1 MYFIYL
7 QKLLRRG
14 RMIIQCL
21 QLTEALENPQKTSSA
36 FGLGGFLRIFHASAR
51 CKHRIIPVSVP
62 QGWCGSAD
70 PRKRQF
76 ETKHSEADEMRKE
89 IEEIKMTKEMEHLDR
104 TSSVSSD
111 FLSI

>member
-51 CKHRIIPVSVP
+51 CKHRIIPVPEAVCLTENQQSPECSRELVP
-62 QGWCGSAD
+62 C
-70 PRKRQF
+70 PRLFPLTQF
-76 ETKHSEADEMRKE
+76 
-89 IEEIKMTKEMEHLDR
+89 
-104 TSSVSSD
+104 
-111 FLSI
+111 

>member
-51 CKHRIIPVSVP
+51 CKHRIIPHL
-62 QGWCGSAD
+62 
-70 PRKRQF
+70 
-76 ETKHSEADEMRKE
+76 TIHSLANVTLIILTR
-89 IEEIKMTKEMEHLDR
+89 LF
-104 TSSVSSD
+104 TSLYFHTLVTNTQIVHY
-111 FLSI
+111 FLNH

>member
-51 CKHRIIPVSVP
+51 CKHRIIPIHKSLSVMMN
-62 QGWCGSAD
+62 D
-70 PRKRQF
+70 DLLK
-76 ETKHSEADEMRKE
+76 TYN
-89 IEEIKMTKEMEHLDR
+89 L
-104 TSSVSSD
+104 
-111 FLSI
+111 L